1 MLTGLIV
8 DTVRF
13 RGADWPSAI
22 EVVDSERGSVVLFE
36 KVRGVKCANKECG
49 KRHLW
54 RVVEGDDRTVC
65 SACWGGDEIASAYG
79 EAIYRCVAAH
89 VNATMRKGTIAD
101 RVKGVKVCA
110 KCGVER
116 ALAEFASDAKRM
128 DGLSCRCLLCK
139 PPKAER
145 KREQTTSKPP
155 AKQQAVG
162 VGDEQLYI
170 KSPKHGIPGVV
181 LMRDK
186 ARTKPWK
193 AEFTVGGVKKYF
205 GCYATAVDAGLA
217 VFENVEKLSG
227 VNLLDHW
234 NPQEHDHRVLK
245 MQMGLM
251 KLARGSGDRM
261 EKMMADAF
269 DKLKS

>member
-13 RGADWPSAI
+13 RGADWPSEI
-22 EVVDSERGSVVLFE
+22 EVVDAERGSVVLFE

-54 RVVEGDDRTVC
+54 RVVDGDDRTVC
-65 SACWGGDEIASAYG
+65 SACWCGDEIASAYG

-139 PPKAER
+139 PPKTER

-205 GCYATAVDAGLA
+205 GCYATPIEAGLA
-217 VFENVEKLSG
+217 VFDSVKELTG
-227 VNLLDHW
+227 VDLWDHW
-234 NPQEHDHRVLK
+234 HPQERAHIA
-245 MQMGLM
+245 LM
-251 KLARGSGDRM
+251 REMMAELCARRTSETTG
-261 EKMMADAF
+261 KMMVDVF
-269 DKLKS
+269 NKLKS